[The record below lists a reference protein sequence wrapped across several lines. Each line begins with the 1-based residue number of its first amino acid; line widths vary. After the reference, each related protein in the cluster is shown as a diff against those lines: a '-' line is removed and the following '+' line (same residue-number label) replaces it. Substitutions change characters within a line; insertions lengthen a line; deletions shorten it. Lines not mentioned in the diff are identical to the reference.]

1 MTYAQFFIL
10 LGLTTALALAG
21 IFGFHAWLDL
31 DYAWVFSL
39 VTLALFLLV
48 SVVLFFFGKR
58 TAGADNR
65 HLFGNVFLAGTL
77 LKMMLCGTLL
87 FVYVLLGEPRNK
99 LFVAPFFW
107 QYFLFTGLEVY
118 VLMKLARV
126 VKPAV
131 TVEGADAGGGVGD
144 ENLRPSS
151 HNE

>member
-1 MTYAQFFIL
+1 MTYARFLLL
-10 LGLTTALALAG
+10 LGLTTVLALAG

-31 DYAWVFSL
+31 DYAWPFSV
-39 VTLALFLLV
+39 VTLALFLLI
-48 SVVLFFFGKR
+48 SLALFFFGKR
-58 TAGADNR
+58 TAGATNR

-87 FVYVLLGEPRNK
+87 FVYVLLGEPQNK

-126 VKPAV
+126 VKPAGV
-131 TVEGADAGGGVGD
+131 VGGAGAGAGGGD
-144 ENLRPSS
+144 ENSTLSS
-151 HNE
+151 GNQ